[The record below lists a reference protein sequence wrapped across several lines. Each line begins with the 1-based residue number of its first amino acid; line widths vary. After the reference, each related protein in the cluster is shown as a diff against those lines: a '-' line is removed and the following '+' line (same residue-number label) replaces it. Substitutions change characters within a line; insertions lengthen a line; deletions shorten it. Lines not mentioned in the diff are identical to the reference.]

1 MIYIAR
7 YQKPD
12 LKSHKK
18 INISIKLSMVSHVQT
33 AIACSKLPIE
43 TLEQGVKYVQ
53 S

>member
-1 MIYIAR
+1 MTQKLTKLPEYICAIR
-7 YQKPD
+7 SIQKS
-12 LKSHKK
+12 LWGILFS
-18 INISIKLSMVSHVQT
+18 SQL